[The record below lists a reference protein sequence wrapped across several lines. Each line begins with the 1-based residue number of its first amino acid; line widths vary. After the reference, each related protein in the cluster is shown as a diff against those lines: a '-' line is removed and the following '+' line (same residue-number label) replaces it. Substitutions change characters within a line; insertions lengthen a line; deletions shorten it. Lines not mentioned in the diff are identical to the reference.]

1 MSNSTR
7 NLRDS
12 YRAAIAR
19 TFVARTILERAEIG
33 TPLFAQA
40 AEDLSCCMRAEM
52 EAGRSFMAALD
63 SRRSTGVSR
72 RRGNRGAL
80 GPGSRPLLEGQEM
93 LPGLVQLP
101 ANERPQTGTEA
112 GNLGV

>member
-52 EAGRSFMAALD
+52 EAGHSFMAALD

-80 GPGSRPLLEGQEM
+80 GPGARPLLEGQEM